1 MAAVLLTFHIL
12 LFHLHLLPRGCSKQ
26 GLLSTLQLNYILS
39 VLGCRIMSYNIV
51 SVDAFT
57 ARLVANWI
65 VCPLVKFATWFVSR
79 VETPKQVLLVNCFCS
94 ALRAHLYTG
103 TLQLWQGTTHIHF
116 PSSTTWP
123 SIRSCDS
130 CDLRVLSWHCGLYAL
145 VLSEFHFFVC
155 YLWRWSLHSHFFGIF
170 FCSMPWL
177 LRLWALSQ
185 TQKWEREL
193 CLSSFC
199 QKTALLV
206 WD

>member
-1 MAAVLLTFHIL
+1 
-12 LFHLHLLPRGCSKQ
+12 
-26 GLLSTLQLNYILS
+26 
-39 VLGCRIMSYNIV
+39 MSYSIV
-51 SVDAFT
+51 PVDAFT

-94 ALRAHLYTG
+94 ALCTHLYTG

-116 PSSTTWP
+116 PSLITWP

-130 CDLRVLSWHCGLYAL
+130 CDLRVLSWCCGLYAL

-170 FCSMPWL
+170 FCSMPRL

-193 CLSSFC
+193 CFSSVC
-199 QKTALLV
+199 QKTAWLV